1 MSKKKHPP
9 RIPRAANGFRAQDLR
24 ALPRG
29 AWWVKRW
36 LQAIEAMRL
45 GARAGRG
52 KVYAEQGQVTELQ
65 VSGTHVEATVLG
77 ARPDPYTVKIDFAP
91 IRSAAVADG
100 DIRAQRPTT
109 SNQLDGCLGAMTVG
123 RILAGEMPLVVEEQF
138 AMKGLSLYP
147 TLGVDR
153 FWCSCPDWS
162 KPCKHIAAV
171 LYLLGD
177 VLVRDPARLL
187 RLRGVTLTSEDAGAE
202 TALPLWKGVVKF
214 EDALAKIYRRT
225 GMKDG

>member
-1 MSKKKHPP
+1 MSKKRYAP
-9 RIPRAANGFRAQDLR
+9 RIPRTANGFRAQDLR

-36 LQAIEAMRL
+36 LYAIEQMRL

-52 KVYAEQGQVTELQ
+52 RVYAEQGQVIALEAA
-65 VSGTHVEATVLG
+65 GTHVEASVLG

-91 IRSAAVADG
+91 LATGHAEF
-100 DIRAQRPTT
+100 
-109 SNQLDGCLGAMTVG
+109 GAMDTG
-123 RILAGEMPLVVEEQF
+123 RLIAGEMPMAVEE
-138 AMKGLSLYP
+138 MLSVGGSPYP
-147 TLGVDR
+147 TLGADR

-177 VLVRDPARLL
+177 ALVRDPALLL
-187 RLRGVTLTSEDAGAE
+187 RLRGVELPGDAPDGC
-202 TALPLWKGVVKF
+202 ALPLWRGETKLMDGI
-214 EDALAKIYRRT
+214 EKIRRRV
-225 GMKDG
+225 GRQER

>member
-9 RIPRAANGFRAQDLR
+9 RIPRDANGFRAQDLR

-36 LQAIEAMRL
+36 IQAIEAMRL

-52 KVYAEQGQVTELQ
+52 RVYAEQGQVTELH

-91 IRSAAVADG
+91 IRSAASGERPPANGQPDG
-100 DIRAQRPTT
+100 I
-109 SNQLDGCLGAMTVG
+109 LGAMTVG
-123 RILAGEMPLVVEEQF
+123 RILAGEMPTVVEERF

-147 TLGVDR
+147 TIGVDR

-177 VLVRDPARLL
+177 VLVREPALLL
-187 RLRGVTLTSEDAGAE
+187 RLRGVTLVPEADAADP
-202 TALPLWKGVVKF
+202 ALPLWKGQVKF
-214 EDALAKIYRRT
+214 EDALAKIYRRV
-225 GMKDG
+225 GLKGR

>member
-1 MSKKKHPP
+1 MSKKRYPP
-9 RIPRAANGFRAQDLR
+9 RIPRTAHGFRAQELR
-24 ALPRG
+24 NVPRG

-52 KVYAEQGQVTELQ
+52 KVYAEQGQVTSLRVEG
-65 VSGTHVEATVLG
+65 SHVEATALG
-77 ARPDPYTVKIDFAP
+77 SRPYPYQVKIDFTPLSQDAEGFQ
-91 IRSAAVADG
+91 DG
-100 DIRAQRPTT
+100 I
-109 SNQLDGCLGAMTVG
+109 GAMAFG
-123 RILAGEMPLVVEEQF
+123 RILAGEMPSTVEEF
-138 AMKGLSLYP
+138 FSLKGQSPYP

-177 VLVRDPARLL
+177 ALVRDPSLLL
-187 RLRGVTLTSEDAGAE
+187 RLRGVTLANDAATGAE
-202 TALPLWKGVVKF
+202 TPLPLWKGTVRIS
-214 EDALAKIYRRT
+214 DALAKIYRRT
-225 GMKDG
+225 GIA

>member
-1 MSKKKHPP
+1 MGKKRYPP

-52 KVYAEQGQVTELQ
+52 RVYAEQGQVTALT
-65 VSGTHVEATVLG
+65 VSGGHVEATVLG
-77 ARPDPYTVKIDFAP
+77 GRPDPYTVKIDFAP
-91 IRSAAVADG
+91 LPPG
-100 DIRAQRPTT
+100 
-109 SNQLDGCLGAMTVG
+109 GEGLGAMALG
-123 RILAGEMPLVVEEQF
+123 RILDGEMPSVVEEMF
-138 AMKGLSLYP
+138 ALRGLSPYP

-177 VLVRDPARLL
+177 VLVRQPALLL
-187 RLRGVTLTSEDAGAE
+187 RLRGVPPPGDSAE
-202 TALPLWKGVVKF
+202 AALPLWKGTVKF
-214 EDALAKIYRRT
+214 ADALGKIYRRT
-225 GMKDG
+225 GVA